1 MNETHR
7 CTILHAALELAR
19 REGYENI
26 TRDGIATEAGCA
38 MGKVNYHFET
48 MAKLK
53 KAVVRAAITRV
64 GEHDDYLKIVGRSL
78 ALGESTAKDLPL
90 NLRNEAIKTIL
101 D

>member
-7 CTILHAALELAR
+7 CTILYAAIELAR
-19 REGYENI
+19 REGYENL
-26 TRDGIATEAGCA
+26 TRDGIAIEAGCA

-53 KAVVRAAITRV
+53 KAVVRSAITRLS
-64 GEHDDYLKIVGRSL
+64 EHDDFLKIVGRSL

-90 NLRNEAIKTIL
+90 SVRNEAINTIL
-101 D
+101 E